1 MRRRERVIP
10 VYQALNARYSSNTS
24 LQWQVP
30 LYVLPVQA
38 ALIVGITATEGFW
51 AFVLGVV
58 AAAIGL
64 VGVPVMWR
72 IESVARW
79 DRQALD
85 EFESVLLP
93 AHDADLRLMHS
104 AHFNVRLNAKPL
116 QMARSR
122 FAGYFEQRVL
132 KYFPPS
138 RTIGFL
144 LASVGVVA
152 LLMGIQRSSD
162 SSPHRGEEPKGA
174 RSVLVRQNL

>member
-1 MRRRERVIP
+1 

-30 LYVLPVQA
+30 LYVLPVEA

-51 AFVLGVV
+51 ALGLGVI

-85 EFESVLLP
+85 EFEAILLP
-93 AHDADLRLMHS
+93 AQDAGLRLMHS
-104 AHFNVRLNAKPL
+104 AHFNVRLDAKPL
-116 QMARSR
+116 KMARSR
-122 FAGYFEQRVL
+122 FADFFEQRVL

-144 LASVGVVA
+144 LGFVGLVA
-152 LLMGIQRSSD
+152 LGMGIQRSSV
-162 SSPHRGEEPKGA
+162 SASPQSEEPSGA
-174 RSVLVRQNL
+174 HSVLVRQHL

>member
-1 MRRRERVIP
+1 M
-10 VYQALNARYSSNTS
+10 
-24 LQWQVP
+24 P

-38 ALIVGITATEGFW
+38 ALIVGITATEGLW
-51 AFVLGVV
+51 AFALGIV
-58 AAAIGL
+58 AASIGL

-85 EFESVLLP
+85 EFEAVLLP
-93 AHDADLRLMHS
+93 SRDAGLRLMHS

-116 QMARSR
+116 QMARTRS
-122 FAGYFEQRVL
+122 ADLFEKRVL

-144 LASVGVVA
+144 LASVGIVA
-152 LLMGIQRSSD
+152 LAMGIQRSSD
-162 SSPHRGEEPKGA
+162 APSHHSREQKSA
-174 RSVLVRQNL
+174 RSILVADVLQKGGERMKFAITQQTVPLLSMSKNN